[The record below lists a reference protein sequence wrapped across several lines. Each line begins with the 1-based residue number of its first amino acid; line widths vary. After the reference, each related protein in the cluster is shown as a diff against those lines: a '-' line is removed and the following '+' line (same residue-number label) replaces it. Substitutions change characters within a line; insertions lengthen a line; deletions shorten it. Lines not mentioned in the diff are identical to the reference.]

1 MFSYSTNQ
9 TLHLT
14 HEDYLNG
21 EWGYKNISEEE
32 LYDLVSPQIFDLV
45 KRVEIRNLTSPFSD
59 AYEMVIYDIN
69 KDIDYGALGIQFN
82 RKDYYASLKTYC
94 LSLKYSDFW
103 DILGLGLIPLLFKD
117 TFFSKWS

>member
-1 MFSYSTNQ
+1 MYSYSTNQ
-9 TLHLT
+9 TLLLT
-14 HEDYLNG
+14 HEDYLKG

-59 AYEMVIYDIN
+59 AYEKVIYDIN

-82 RKDYYASLKTYC
+82 RKDYYATLKTYC
-94 LSLKYSDFW
+94 LSLKYFDF
-103 DILGLGLIPLLFKD
+103 GLRLEL
-117 TFFSKWS
+117 SE